1 MTGPLPPD
9 YPSDLE
15 DLFEETDPED
25 LPYLEDALDEII
37 DDLQGNEEEV

>member
-1 MTGPLPPD
+1 MTGPFPPD

-15 DLFEETDPED
+15 DLLEEVDIQD